1 VERDGGAFREEYPLC
16 PFGSSGEFLTL
27 SKSNSPREA
36 PETPPF
42 SCSGGVLVLANDSR
56 SARHWSARTYHIT
69 KKRFPTYEAAKAAE
83 AYARDVQCIGVP
95 SAPPL
100 QEAGFFWT
108 TGSESTIS

>member
-1 VERDGGAFREEYPLC
+1 VAEKWPEFSGGLR
-16 PFGSSGEFLTL
+16 GRRT
-27 SKSNSPREA
+27 RA

-100 QEAGFFWT
+100 QEAGLFLDD
-108 TGSESTIS
+108 GV